1 MKSFKDFFLGPDG
14 DTSSKRL
21 FLFLFVLLAVLYIVV
36 NLFWGKELKASVEE
50 YLFWTIW
57 GFFFGVASDRWRGNS
72 VAAKNAASPAG
83 GSGGD
88 RPKDPPPNP

>member
-1 MKSFKDFFLGPDG
+1 MKSIKDFFLGPDG

-21 FLFLFVLLAVLYIVV
+21 FLFLFVLLAALYIVV

-50 YLFWTIW
+50 YLFYTIW
-57 GFFFGVASDRWRGNS
+57 GFFFGVAADRWR
-72 VAAKNAASPAG
+72 KNAGAATAAG
-83 GSGGD
+83 GGGD